1 MRTLTPLWSFRSR
14 ALLGEIVRLPSR
26 RTLATQVLLLQV
38 AVVAATVIAG
48 ALVSGWL
55 IREQVVGQ
63 YQERSL
69 ALARAVAATPDIV
82 EAFDDLQPS
91 QTIQPIA
98 EAIRRSSEASF
109 VVVANVDGI
118 RYSHPNP
125 ARIGERVSTDPST
138 ALAGQDFVG
147 VERGTLGSSVRAKVP
162 VLDSRGEVIGIVS
175 LGFLEEQVTAELLRA
190 LPLMTANVLLAL
202 GLGLVGSLALARRLR
217 RQTFDLQPQEIGA
230 LLEQREA
237 MLHGIREGVLAT
249 DTEGR
254 ITLINDEARRLLGLD
269 ESCHGK
275 SIAEVVPTG
284 RIRDALT
291 GDDVTADQI
300 VLASERVLV
309 TNRTPVLVRGRQ
321 VGAIVTLR
329 DRTELEGVL
338 RELDS
343 VRSLAQALRAQTHE
357 FANKLHTVA
366 GLVEIGR
373 HQEAIDFITETT
385 LVHQAL
391 VDLLQARIAQPVVVA
406 LLLAKAAVA
415 AERGVEFRVG
425 SDTRLLADAAD
436 GRDLVTV
443 AGNLLDNAIEAV
455 ASIGGGWVEISIGAG
470 PEGIDVR
477 VRDSG
482 PGVDPRVIDRIFG
495 EGFTTKTDGGHHGIG
510 LALVHQV
517 AHRRGGSVRVANQ
530 GGAVFTV
537 LLPSPAAV
545 RA

>member
-1 MRTLTPLWSFRSR
+1 MVISVVSAAR
-14 ALLGEIVRLPSR
+14 ALLGGIARLPSR

-38 AVVAATVIAG
+38 GVVAATVIAG

-69 ALARAVAATPDIV
+69 ALAHAVAATPDIV
-82 EAFDDLQPS
+82 EAFDDPQPS
-91 QTIQPIA
+91 HTIQPIA
-98 EAIRRSSEASF
+98 EAIRRSSEAAF
-109 VVVANVDGI
+109 VVVANLDGI

-138 ALAGQDFVG
+138 ALSGQDFVG

-162 VLDSRGEVIGIVS
+162 VLDARGDVIGIVS
-175 LGFLEEQVTAELLRA
+175 LGFLEEQVTSELLRA
-190 LPLMTANVLLAL
+190 LPLMAANVLLAL
-202 GLGLVGSLALARRLR
+202 GLGVVGSLALARRLR
-217 RQTFDLQPQEIGA
+217 RQTFDLEPKEIGA

-237 MLHGIREGVLAT
+237 MLHGIREGVVAT
-249 DTEGR
+249 DTAGR
-254 ITLINDEARRLLGLD
+254 ITLMNDEARRLLGLA
-269 ESCHGK
+269 ESSHGR
-275 SIAEVVPTG
+275 SLAEVVPAG

-291 GDDVTADQI
+291 GADASADQI

-309 TNRTPVLVRGRQ
+309 TNRTPILVRGRQ

-343 VRSLAQALRAQTHE
+343 VRSLAHALRAQTHE

-373 HQEAIDFITETT
+373 HDEAVDFITETT

-425 SDTRLLADAAD
+425 SQTRLPANAAD

-455 ASIGGGWVEISIGAG
+455 TSIGGGWVEVSIEAG
-470 PEGIDVR
+470 PEGVDVC

-482 PGVDPRVIDRIFG
+482 PGVDPGVIDRIFG

-510 LALVHQV
+510 LALVQQV
-517 AHRRGGSVRVANQ
+517 ARRRGGWVRVANHD
-530 GGAVFTV
+530 GAVFTA
-537 LLPSPAAV
+537 LLPSPAVA
-545 RA
+545 RS

>member
-1 MRTLTPLWSFRSR
+1 MVISVVSAAR
-14 ALLGEIVRLPSR
+14 ALLGHIVRLPSR

-38 AVVAATVIAG
+38 AVVAATVITG

-55 IREQVVGQ
+55 IREQVLGQ

-82 EAFDDLQPS
+82 EAFDHPQPA

-98 EAIRRSSEASF
+98 EAIRRGSQAAF
-109 VVVANVDGI
+109 VVVANIDGI

-138 ALAGQDFVG
+138 ALSGQDFVG

-162 VLDSRGEVIGIVS
+162 VLDTRGEVIGMVS

-202 GLGLVGSLALARRLR
+202 GLGVVGSLGLARRLR
-217 RQTFDLQPQEIGA
+217 RQTFDLEPKEIGA

-249 DTEGR
+249 DGDGR

-275 SIAEVVPTG
+275 SIAAVVPTG

-291 GDDVTADQI
+291 GDDVAADQI

-373 HQEAIDFITETT
+373 HEEAIDFITETT

-455 ASIGGGWVEISIGAG
+455 TSVGGGWVEVSIEAG
-470 PEGIDVR
+470 PEGVDVR

-482 PGVDPRVIDRIFG
+482 PGVDPGVIDRIFG

-517 AHRRGGSVRVANQ
+517 AHRRGGWVRVANED
-530 GGAVFTV
+530 GAVFTV
-537 LLPSPAAV
+537 LLPSPATA

>member
-1 MRTLTPLWSFRSR
+1 MVISVVSAAR
-14 ALLGEIVRLPSR
+14 ALLGDIVRLPSR
-26 RTLATQVLLLQV
+26 RTLATQILLLQV

-98 EAIRRSSEASF
+98 EAIRRGSEAAF

-138 ALAGQDFVG
+138 ALSGQDFVG

-162 VLDSRGEVIGIVS
+162 VLDARGEIIGIVS

-202 GLGLVGSLALARRLR
+202 GLGLVGSLALTRRLR
-217 RQTFDLQPQEIGA
+217 RQTFDLEPKEIGA

-254 ITLINDEARRLLGLD
+254 ITLVNDEARRLLGLD

-275 SIAEVVPTG
+275 SIAAVVPTG

-329 DRTELEGVL
+329 DRTELEVVL

-366 GLVEIGR
+366 GLLEIGQ
-373 HQEAIDFITETT
+373 HQEAVDFITETT

-425 SDTRLLADAAD
+425 SDTRLLADAAE

-455 ASIGGGWVEISIGAG
+455 TSVGGGWVEVSIEAG
-470 PEGIDVR
+470 PDGIEVR

-482 PGVDPRVIDRIFG
+482 PGVDPMVIDRIFG

-517 AHRRGGSVRVANQ
+517 AARRGGWVRANNE

-537 LLPSPAAV
+537 LLPSPTMA

>member
-1 MRTLTPLWSFRSR
+1 LWSFRSR
-14 ALLGEIVRLPSR
+14 ALLGGIVRLPSR

-109 VVVANVDGI
+109 VVVANLDGI

-162 VLDSRGEVIGIVS
+162 VLDSRGQVIGIVS

-217 RQTFDLQPQEIGA
+217 RQTFDLEPKEIGA

-291 GDDVTADQI
+291 GDDVPADQI

-373 HQEAIDFITETT
+373 HEEAIDFITETT

-391 VDLLQARIAQPVVVA
+391 VDLLQARIAQPIVVA

-470 PEGIDVR
+470 SEGIDVR

-482 PGVDPRVIDRIFG
+482 SGVDPRIIDRIFG

-517 AHRRGGSVRVANQ
+517 AHRRGGWVRVANED
-530 GGAVFTV
+530 GAVFTV
-537 LLPSPAAV
+537 LLPSPASV